1 MASKL
6 KITVFDYFDVVSE
19 NGDGKIASQCRTCGA
34 IIHGN
39 RNVTSNF
46 ITHIKRMHSLKYD
59 EFTKKRI
66 EANELPRS
74 SEVRFPSQ
82 QQTSSSPMSKFSQS
96 DPRQK
101 IISEAIAKMII
112 KDLQSAKIVEKEG
125 FCDLL
130 ALLEPHYIMA
140 SSKYI
145 QQHLL
150 IQYVSRVQNA
160 TRRALRAVES
170 YCITLDILGSQ
181 MNGYLGLTCYFITHD
196 WAIKSVLLACSHLT
210 GNHTIEKFLAQYA
223 EGGAHNVSSK
233 IFRLVIG
240 GVAHVSKGLVLPGF
254 CFQSDEDDSQEDTN
268 TNNSVDEK
276 EDPIYL
282 CFGPPQIECFAHSL
296 ELCVKD
302 GLNALPKLFLSLG
315 KAARIINHV
324 RVTLTPE
331 VFEEVFGPML
341 FSRNETCWNSQL
353 KVVRKFLEASDFLE
367 EIIDK
372 FNLKLSES
380 DKGVLKELIEL
391 LEPFEEA
398 IDMMHGDTFVSIS
411 LALPCILGL
420 KKHLSKATSN
430 QYCST
435 IVDSLTQS
443 LDKRLGSLIQDPLY
457 ITASILDPRFK
468 LLWSNNTDGHI
479 QTLLQELSKYSTSEP
494 TPADDKLLEEEVVP
508 AKKSKLFSFLKEK
521 PIVQYKGIEE
531 ELDAYLREEPLE
543 EGALHYWKRKA
554 AEFPQLSQ
562 AAKRILAVPATSAP
576 VEKILCTVGKT
587 FDVKSQLLPN
597 NLQTLIFL
605 KANYDFLFS

>member
-240 GVAHVSKGLVLPGF
+240 GVAH
-254 CFQSDEDDSQEDTN
+254 
-268 TNNSVDEK
+268 
-276 EDPIYL
+276 
-282 CFGPPQIECFAHSL
+282 IECFAHSL